1 MSRMS
6 RNKGKRGEREAAA
19 ELNRIFGLEAR
30 RSQQYCGEA
39 GDADLMGIEGIQ
51 VEVTRVERFHLHPAL
66 EQADNDRKAGEIPL
80 VLTRQNGKGWVAC
93 CYLNDLP
100 KIMDQL
106 GEAEYAARLANARQL
121 VKDEGYSIPG
131 DESEVLAADCP
142 PLDLDPKSPSQSQPD
157 K

>member
-1 MSRMS
+1 M
-6 RNKGKRGEREAAA
+6 
-19 ELNRIFGLEAR
+19 
-30 RSQQYCGEA
+30 
-39 GDADLMGIEGIQ
+39 
-51 VEVTRVERFHLHPAL
+51 HPAL